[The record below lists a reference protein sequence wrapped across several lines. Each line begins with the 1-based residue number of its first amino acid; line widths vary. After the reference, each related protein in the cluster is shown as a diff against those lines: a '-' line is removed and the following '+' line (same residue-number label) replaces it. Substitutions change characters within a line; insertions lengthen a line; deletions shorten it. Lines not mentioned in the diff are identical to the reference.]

1 MTNNNLP
8 TITDEQRR
16 AALNAAVEKRRMN
29 AAIKNAIRT
38 KQHDIEW
45 ALNNPDAQGIRVYQ
59 LIMSVPGIGKAKV
72 DKIMAQAGIQ
82 KNRRVRGLGR
92 KQTENLIELLKG
104 C

>member
-1 MTNNNLP
+1 MSKTYHDI
-8 TITDEQRR
+8 TTDERDEGLKK
-16 AALNAAVEKRRMN
+16 ALEVRRMN

-45 ALNNPDAQGIRVYQ
+45 ALNNPDAHGIRVYQ
-59 LIMSVPGIGKAKV
+59 LIMSVPGIGKAKA

>member
-1 MTNNNLP
+1 MSKTYHDI
-8 TITDEQRR
+8 TTDERDEGLKK
-16 AALNAAVEKRRMN
+16 ALEVRRMN

-59 LIMSVPGIGKAKV
+59 LIMSIPGIGKAKA

-92 KQTENLIELLKG
+92 KQAENLIELLKG